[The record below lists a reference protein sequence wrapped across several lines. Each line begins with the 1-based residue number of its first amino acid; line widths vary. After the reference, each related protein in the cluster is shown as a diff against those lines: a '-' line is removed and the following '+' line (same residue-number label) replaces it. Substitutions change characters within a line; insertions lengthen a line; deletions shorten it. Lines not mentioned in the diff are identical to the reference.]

1 MELSELSRHKTGT
14 RAHCHCTLTLPF
26 TSNARSRWGPRGSAV
41 ARGRQVRRCG
51 VLKGAH
57 LHKPLPH
64 IHPSKPCPSRVS
76 PLPIHA
82 CPTTSSHR
90 LAPIAGME
98 GHGRRGRCM
107 LRRDAAARR
116 GLVRR
121 LGCVLEAPAQHCLP
135 AGEAGTAIADA
146 AGEHR
151 RGRHKGESWA
161 WRAFS
166 TRTYGRQLASMAA
179 SGRRV
184 LWRGD
189 AWQVVGALVH
199 MMAAACT
206 CGMRGVCA
214 RAQHGPKSVR
224 CAPVVLP
231 M

>member
-1 MELSELSRHKTGT
+1 MKR
-14 RAHCHCTLTLPF
+14 
-26 TSNARSRWGPRGSAV
+26 
-41 ARGRQVRRCG
+41 
-51 VLKGAH
+51 GAH

-98 GHGRRGRCM
+98 GHGRRGRLL
-107 LRRDAAARR
+107 LRRDAAAWR

-121 LGCVLEAPAQHCLP
+121 LRCVLEAPARHCLP
-135 AGEAGTAIADA
+135 AGEAGMAIADA
-146 AGEHR
+146 AAGHR

-179 SGRRV
+179 SGRHV
-184 LWRGD
+184 LG
-189 AWQVVGALVH
+189 VV
-199 MMAAACT
+199 
-206 CGMRGVCA
+206 MRGKSWGHFLIRWQLRAHVVCEA
-214 RAQHGPKSVR
+214 CVCTSQHAPK
-224 CAPVVLP
+224 A
-231 M
+231 